1 MNKEEAI
8 HALLCVATLPKHKR
22 MGMYKDMLTA
32 FSIDQESS
40 IETARALMLNVPNI
54 ELVLVG
60 AGMFRDPLTGLD
72 TSEFEVNTNKD
83 FGEQLKDIYLH
94 MNAVIGVDM
103 MSAKFDEYKYRE
115 QISETYWRLTG
126 YCTKTLKSREQVG
139 MACCMLRGMTEPYL
153 PGRRGNMS

>member
-1 MNKEEAI
+1 MQQHYLN
-8 HALLCVATLPKHKR
+8 T
-22 MGMYKDMLTA
+22 KDMLTA

-54 ELVLVG
+54 ELARVSVS
-60 AGMFRDPLTGLD
+60 MFRDPLMGLD

-94 MNAVIGVDM
+94 MTAVLDVDI

-115 QISETYWRLTG
+115 QISVACSVVG
-126 YCTKTLKSREQVG
+126 AYCTKTLKSQEQVAI
-139 MACCMLRGMTEPYL
+139 ACCMIRGMTEPML
-153 PGRRGNMS
+153 QVLT